1 MHKGGLAISSKL
13 NDIGDLLV
21 AACIQ
26 PTAAIATSATSAGVD
41 LSSVGVDCF
50 GIQNIGTVSSTSVAL
65 AGKFQESATATGT
78 FADITGATFAAIT
91 STTGS
96 LIVQTVKFL
105 RTQPFVRYIGT
116 IAGTT
121 PTIALD
127 VMVGGM
133 KVQG

>member
-1 MHKGGLAISSKL
+1 MSSKL

-21 AACIQ
+21 AAAIQ
-26 PTAAIATSATSAGVD
+26 PTAVIATSVTGAGVD

-50 GIQNIGTVSSTSVAL
+50 GIQNIGTVSSTSVSL
-65 AGKFQESATATGT
+65 AGKFQEATTATGT
-78 FADITGATFAAIT
+78 YADITGATFAALT

-96 LIVQTVKFL
+96 LIVNTVKFL
-105 RTQPFVRYIGT
+105 RTQPFVRYVGT

-127 VMVGGM
+127 VVVGGL
-133 KVQG
+133 KVQI

>member
-1 MHKGGLAISSKL
+1 M
-13 NDIGDLLV
+13 
-21 AACIQ
+21 
-26 PTAAIATSATSAGVD
+26 D

-50 GIQNIGTVSSTSVAL
+50 GIQNIGTVSSTSVSL
-65 AGKFQESATATGT
+65 AGKFQEASTATGT
-78 FADITGATFAAIT
+78 YADIAGATFAAQT

-105 RTQPFVRYIGT
+105 RTQPWVRYVGT

-127 VMVGGM
+127 VLVGGM
-133 KVQG
+133 KVQV